1 MYYFGK
7 LDSETNCSTTIE
19 RVPDRIKALRKKNT
33 NLLNEIN
40 EVEEEYKPDTK
51 DTKKLR
57 RAVYISSKH
66 KLYYFII

>member
-7 LDSETNCSTTIE
+7 LDSDTNFSESII
-19 RVPDRIKALRKKNT
+19 RVPDRIKALTKKNK

-51 DTKKLR
+51 DIKKLR
-57 RAVYISSKH
+57 KAVYISSKY